1 MLSIVPKFS
10 LPQPHRLSITHFGSN
25 RENSLGKIPDN
36 SRLIG
41 KSVPVGFSQ
50 NGSKH
55 YRQTLYVIWDK
66 AQGVFKLF
74 EKFLWLDYT
83 DENKYRQSRGSDHEA
98 TLNHGDVLGA
108 DFIPGTIVDQVNQK
122 LILPDGRQIDGPT
135 GDILDVHGRRILARD
150 PEVHQKL
157 RESEKEC

>member
-1 MLSIVPKFS
+1 MLSIVPQFS
-10 LPQPHRLSITHFGSN
+10 LPQLHRLSITHFGSH
-25 RENSLGKIPDN
+25 RENSLGKIPEN

-41 KSVPVGFSQ
+41 KSVPVGD
-50 NGSKH
+50 GSKH

-66 AQGVFKLF
+66 AQGMFKLF
-74 EKFLWLDYT
+74 ESFLWLDFEK
-83 DENKYRQSRGSDHEA
+83 DKKYKTSKSTNHEA